1 MGLLDDI
8 FGWSGNLPA
17 WQRDAL
23 RRLFRNGDLGAADL
37 NELIEMVK
45 EGHGDGLPAAVQP
58 IPLALDD
65 IPHAGGTGATVRL
78 LKLDNLQSVNRFP
91 IGRSVEFAPDRLN
104 VLFGENGAGKSG
116 YARVLKNA
124 CRARIRQPVLSDA
137 FDTTRPRPVPSAD
150 ITFAVDDQ
158 APRKAPWRQGVATDP
173 ALGNITV
180 YDSACGTDYVANAG
194 ASDYQPYGLPHLN
207 RLVAA
212 QRGMIATL
220 EHDQQQIRL
229 NPNAFTDLQGD
240 HEVGRLVAALSR
252 TTDVERLR
260 ALSNL
265 APEDVQRIEELTRVL
280 GTMNPEPEAHSATL
294 LAQRLDVAADAAQ
307 HAQRYVTDRALD
319 EVHQRLQN
327 QQTAQDAWGVAQN
340 RLHRKGDDETSANLL
355 SGTGNDVWK
364 VLFEAAEKFSTQ
376 YAYPNHEHQNVEVGA
391 KCVLCQTP
399 LDEPASDR
407 MRRFTAFVADDASTN
422 AENTAKRMKETMD
435 AIAAAALDPVDAPT
449 MTELATAD
457 PELQTFINDVTANWK
472 DRRQWVEKCVET
484 NDWTTPRPV
493 LLEGDAL
500 DVRLRAKAV
509 ALRTRAQD
517 LRNSIDPAAKA
528 LLEKERA
535 GLAARQGLNRRIT
548 EIEQYV
554 TDATTHHNLG
564 TCLTALNPRKVS
576 LKMTELAG
584 TYVNDALASAMNEE
598 LNALG
603 YRRKVEPDITTRTD
617 AGKTMVTLKI
627 KDSQDSA
634 NLVLS
639 EGEQRAMGLA
649 LFLAEVRLQ
658 DHKST
663 VVFDDPST
671 SFDHRHRRHMAARL
685 ASLALERPVLVLTHD
700 AVFLSEVN
708 FAVKRSEQP
717 VVYQTVGW
725 NGQRPGYVAIG
736 LTWETMDVAAR
747 IADLEQSAT
756 PLRQHN
762 GDYMDEPTKEQVK
775 TTYTKLRGTIERA
788 VRDVFL
794 NNTIRP
800 FSDEVSVDSFGA
812 VIGHP
817 QEEWDQVTEI
827 YARCCE
833 VTDAHDTNADHQLP
847 IPEPATLVQD
857 IANFKD
863 LLDKAKQRRRAYQ
876 NARSAQNTGRRTPFV
891 A

>member
-8 FGWSGNLPA
+8 FGWSGNLST

-23 RRLFRNGDLGAADL
+23 RRLFRNGNLGPADL
-37 NELIEMVK
+37 DELIAMVK
-45 EGHGDGLPAAVQP
+45 EGHGDGSPAAVQP

-65 IPHAGGTGATVRL
+65 IPHAGGTRATVRL
-78 LKLDNLQSVNRFP
+78 LKLDNLQNVNRFP
-91 IGRSVEFAPDRLN
+91 AGRSVEFAPDRLN

-137 FDTTRPRPVPSAD
+137 FDAARPRPLPSAD
-150 ITFAVDDQ
+150 ITFVVDDQ
-158 APRKAPWRQGVATDP
+158 SPQKAPWRQGVATAP

-180 YDSACGTDYVANAG
+180 YDSACGADYVTNAG

-207 RLVAA
+207 RLVTA
-212 QRGMIATL
+212 QRDMIVTL
-220 EHDQQQIRL
+220 ERDQQQIHL
-229 NPNAFTDLQGD
+229 NPKAFTDLQGD
-240 HEVGRLVAALSR
+240 HEVGQLLATPSKD
-252 TTDVERLR
+252 TDVVRLR

-265 APEDVQRIEELTRVL
+265 TPEDVQRIEELTRVL

-294 LAQRLDVAADAAQ
+294 LAQRLDAAANAAQ

-340 RLHRKGDDETSANLL
+340 RLHQNDNGTSADLL

-376 YAYPNHEHQNVEVGA
+376 YAYPNHEHQIMEVGA

-399 LDEPASDR
+399 LDEHASDR
-407 MRRFTAFVADDASTN
+407 MRRFSAFVADDASTN
-422 AENTAKRMKETMD
+422 SENTAKRVKETMD
-435 AIAAAALDPVDAPT
+435 AIGAAVLAPVDAPT

-457 PELQTFINDVTANWK
+457 PELHTFINGVTTNWK
-472 DRRQWVEKCVET
+472 ERRQWVEKCVAT
-484 NDWTTPRPV
+484 NDWITPRPALV
-493 LLEGDAL
+493 EGDAL

-528 LLEKERA
+528 LLEKEQA
-535 GLAARQGLNRRIT
+535 ELAARQRLNRRLT

-554 TDATTHHNLG
+554 ADAIRHHHLSA
-564 TCLTALNPRKVS
+564 CSAALNPRKVS
-576 LKMTELAG
+576 TKMTELAG
-584 TYVNDALASAMNEE
+584 IYVNDALASAMNEE
-598 LNALG
+598 LKALG
-603 YRRKVEPDITTRTD
+603 YRRKVEPNITTRTD

-649 LFLAEVRLQ
+649 LFMAEVRLQ
-658 DHKST
+658 DHMST
-663 VVFDDPST
+663 VVFDDPSS
-671 SFDHRHRRHMAARL
+671 SFDHHHRRHMAARL

-700 AVFLSEVN
+700 AVFLSEIN

-717 VVYQTVGW
+717 VLYQTVGW
-725 NGQRPGYVAIG
+725 NGQRPGFVDTG
-736 LTWETMDVAAR
+736 LTWETMDTAAR
-747 IADLEQSAT
+747 LADLEQSAA

-762 GDYMDEPTKEQVK
+762 GDYMDEPTKEKVK
-775 TTYTKLRGTIERA
+775 TAYAKLRGTIERA

-794 NNTIRP
+794 NNTVRP

-847 IPEPATLVQD
+847 IPEPSILMKD
-857 IANFKD
+857 IDD
-863 LLDKAKQRRRAYQ
+863 LKKLHGNAKQRKNKYEAERSERNKRRKA
-876 NARSAQNTGRRTPFV
+876 SFV
-891 A
+891 S